1 MIYKM
6 LLALIA
12 ANRLDGI
19 EEKIATFLAAGKLT
33 QEQADHLLELVKRK
47 REQ

>member
-19 EEKIATFLAAGKLT
+19 EEKIQTFLDAGKLT
-33 QEQADHLLELVKRK
+33 QAQADHLLELVKRK